1 MHDIFSDSPEDSELL
16 NHEYDT
22 LIRQALCDYAE
33 AHFGHATDNEQE
45 FKKKLENVTFFQKTA
60 TNLVEISNLVY
71 AAAMYSTENR
81 DLYEQTAGKFYLQ
94 SKKIE
99 PFLLDMRIFLLENY
113 KILLIEENFHI
124 ENSKVYNERIIN
136 LTDKIKTIE

>member
-1 MHDIFSDSPEDSELL
+1 MQDIFSDLPEDSELL
-16 NHEYDT
+16 NNEYDT

-33 AHFGHATDNEQE
+33 AHFGHATDREQE
-45 FKKKLENVTFFQKTA
+45 FKKKLENVAFFQKSA
-60 TNLVEISNLVY
+60 TNLIEVSNLVY
-71 AAAMYSTENR
+71 AAAMFSIENK

-99 PFLLDMRIFLLENY
+99 RFLLDMRVFLLENY

-124 ENSKVYNERIIN
+124 ENSKVYNERLIN
-136 LTDKIKTIE
+136 LTEKIKTI